1 MNEKLFCIEC
11 KRYFQNKE
19 DWDKEHDKIF
29 YQLKNIKHNYIFEG
43 NVFSLVFDVMS
54 KNYEN
59 EQRINKQEAEI
70 ANIKTKLNFYED
82 SLKNDVFF
90 ETNIN
95 IKHSENKISGKCL
108 VHFFPKAVNFKIE
121 CNGNITFSG
130 RKEFEIEILFP
141 FKTSKSKFCSI
152 EKLQGCLSS
161 KTVQNTSEEET
172 TIFSNYSPI
181 VLQTN
186 KIVSLKLLR
195 NYSLEENLKKNK
207 IDVSLNGILT
217 FSNYGFN
224 VKEPFVLYNILQ
236 KSYLSYEKY
245 QWKFIENCFEKEG
258 KIKKECFIELEL
270 DFEAGELYIKNQ
282 FNYLGISGNFSTKEK
297 KNAKFHFQ
305 FINSFYGVITIV
317 CDNKYLNAD
326 DKTGEIKLSEKANF
340 FMIINV

>member
-1 MNEKLFCIEC
+1 M
-11 KRYFQNKE
+11 
-19 DWDKEHDKIF
+19 
-29 YQLKNIKHNYIFEG
+29 
-43 NVFSLVFDVMS
+43 
-54 KNYEN
+54 
-59 EQRINKQEAEI
+59 
-70 ANIKTKLNFYED
+70 
-82 SLKNDVFF
+82 
-90 ETNIN
+90 
-95 IKHSENKISGKCL
+95 
-108 VHFFPKAVNFKIE
+108 
-121 CNGNITFSG
+121 
-130 RKEFEIEILFP
+130 
-141 FKTSKSKFCSI
+141 
-152 EKLQGCLSS
+152 QGCLSS

-186 KIVSLKLLR
+186 KIVSIKLLR